1 MKIINKR
8 MAAVFTIVLAV
19 YSVLFV
25 RLFYLQV
32 WNHQKLQ
39 QLVEQQVIEKKIQN
53 PFRGIIYDR
62 NKHTL
67 AMNVKSYSFSAN
79 PGAIQ
84 DKNVFSRDVARMAG
98 ISSNEVLK
106 KISKDSNFVWIKRQ
120 VPADESK
127 NVEQVKIDGLV
138 IQKETKRYYPYKN
151 LTSQIVGVVGI
162 DGQGLSGIEYLYDN
176 LVKQKKVT
184 EIFNRDG
191 LKHELRLSSEK
202 NLNSPNIV
210 LSIDTTLQYIASRE
224 LENAVKKYRP
234 ANAYVIIQDPKNGEI
249 LAVANYPNFDPNVE
263 GFTSE
268 DLIIPPIHKVYEPG
282 STFKVVTAAAALA
295 ENKFN
300 MSDVVFCENGSY
312 KYQDIEINDHEKY
325 GYLSLEGIMAYS
337 SNIGF
342 AKVGI
347 ELGREKIYY
356 WMKQFGF
363 GNYTGSSIPGEQ
375 KGLVFNPF
383 SSRWS
388 MVSALTISFGQGIG
402 VTGLQLINAYSSIAN
417 GGILYEPQIVKSIID
432 NNDKVMWSNKPRVIR
447 EVLPVE
453 ITVKLKKMLRDVVDY
468 GTGKLA
474 GVEGYTVCGKTG
486 TAQKIDPKT
495 KKYSTSKYVAS
506 FCGFLPA
513 EDPQLTI
520 LVVLDEPKSNYWAS
534 DVACPVFSHIAK
546 ESINYLNIPKIDA
559 QGARYDLTKLTY

>member
-453 ITVKLKKMLRDVVDY
+453 ITVKLKKCLGMLLIMVPVNWQVLKVTRFAE
-468 GTGKLA
+468 KQARL
-474 GVEGYTVCGKTG
+474 
-486 TAQKIDPKT
+486 
-495 KKYSTSKYVAS
+495 KK
-506 FCGFLPA
+506 
-513 EDPQLTI
+513 
-520 LVVLDEPKSNYWAS
+520 
-534 DVACPVFSHIAK
+534 
-546 ESINYLNIPKIDA
+546 
-559 QGARYDLTKLTY
+559 